1 MFLPD
6 INDLL
11 ADASGMAPAQEVALG
26 APLLPGVLP
35 NTKGKARKSVLESL
49 EVELEAEKEKVDTL
63 TLDLEKCEDK
73 LKAFQKT
80 HGKHVPTEP
89 SSGQP
94 APIRHPK
101 VSPETLKVA
110 KRVFRRYDFDA
121 SGTLNSIEEAQQMTM
136 NMLFSLGYVCSP
148 EEVPVNTPPRVP
160 RTIRTQLCCLFS

>member
-49 EVELEAEKEKVDTL
+49 KAELEAEKEKVDTL
-63 TLDLEKCEDK
+63 TLDLEK

-110 KRVFRRYDFDA
+110 KRVFRRYDLDD